1 MQGRWTVAYALQV
14 LGLPANASIDMV
26 KKSYRQLCKKYHPDD
41 NQDEYALEAY
51 LLIQAAYEFLCANY
65 GSRDPFF
72 TAESPKTGTSQYT
85 GYHNGMNSDHGM
97 PNGYTGSQG
106 NASYGNVSY
115 RNVSGGNVRRS
126 KIIGTGSNPE
136 REKRFEQIKRGN
148 EQKEER
154 ERRRRETEKKA
165 AEASAKTRTFSKS
178 AHDTQ
183 IEKERRRREI
193 ESQYYRL
200 MEVLQMMNQEAE
212 QEKQDNAVYARK
224 KAFDA
229 FRKYEE
235 RKEEL

>member
-1 MQGRWTVAYALQV
+1 MQGRWTVEYALQV
-14 LGLPANASIDMV
+14 LGLPVNASIDMV
-26 KKSYRQLCKKYHPDD
+26 KKAYRQLCKKYHPDD

-65 GSRDPFF
+65 GNQEPFF
-72 TAESPKTGTSQYT
+72 SAETPKTGTSQHTVYSNQN
-85 GYHNGMNSDHGM
+85 NGMNCAYGM
-97 PNGYTGSQG
+97 PNGYAGYSG
-106 NASYGNVSY
+106 NASY
-115 RNVSGGNVRRS
+115 GNVRRS

-154 ERRRRETEKKA
+154 ERKRREMEKKA
-165 AEASAKTRTFSKS
+165 AESSAKAKTFSKS
-178 AHDTQ
+178 ARDTQ
-183 IEKERRRREI
+183 LEKERRRREI

-200 MEVLQMMNQEAE
+200 MEVLQMMNQEE
-212 QEKQDNAVYARK
+212 EKEKQDNTVYAKK